1 MSWYNSV
8 DTFLLRDEAD
18 NDSSTNSDSDDSNAS
33 GSDLLH
39 DDVTDDDDMV
49 DSVSAGRA
57 TDPCMKQEQRRLDT
71 FVTWPIAH
79 IVSAQ
84 LLARDGFYY
93 IGPADRVQCAFCD
106 GVLCGWVKGDYP
118 NVEHDKHFPDCQFIC
133 GKNVGNVPIAIDP
146 RRHVESLSERR
157 TTSNTTEHLQ
167 RVVENK
173 KKYSIEE
180 REVAARLDSVQV
192 RTVMAMGYEKSLVHD
207 VLKQRLESHGTDFT
221 DMVSFVQALDE
232 ARNKLTQSR
241 SASAA
246 AQQTPVSAEPK
257 AAASDDKKSHS
268 KIRNKEGRKKKS
280 KHKSRTNED
289 NCLSAETLTIRDDQH
304 AAAGPSEAKK
314 MQETTT
320 NREVY
325 NTIPPPSERQ
335 LASASLSDRCQWCT
349 TGEANM
355 AFIPCG
361 HTFLCSTCSKSLN
374 SCPHC
379 GQAITRQLRIYLS

>member
-1 MSWYNSV
+1 MSWCNNADS
-8 DTFLLRDEAD
+8 TFSLRD
-18 NDSSTNSDSDDSNAS
+18 NDMSSDSDDSNAN
-33 GSDLLH
+33 GSDWQQ
-39 DDVTDDDDMV
+39 DDVTDDDDVV

-57 TDPCMKQEQRRLDT
+57 TDPCMKQELRRLDT
-71 FVTWPIAH
+71 FVMWPIGH
-79 IVSAQ
+79 IVSPQ

-93 IGPADRVQCAFCD
+93 KGPADRVQCAFCD
-106 GVLCGWVKGDYP
+106 GVLCDWVKGDYP
-118 NVEHDKHFPDCQFIC
+118 NVEHDKHFPDCHFIR

-146 RRHVESLSERR
+146 RRRVEPLSERR
-157 TTSNTTEHLQ
+157 TTSNNTEHLQ

-180 REVAARLDSVQV
+180 REVAARLDSAQV

-207 VLKQRLESHGTDFT
+207 VLRHRLESHGADFT
-221 DMVSFVQALDE
+221 NMVSFVQALDE

-246 AQQTPVSAEPK
+246 VLQTTVSAEPNK
-257 AAASDDKKSHS
+257 AVSDKKSQS

-280 KHKSRTNED
+280 KHKSRTYEA
-289 NCLSAETLTIRDDQH
+289 NCLSAETLTIKDDQH

-314 MQETTT
+314 MQATTT

-335 LASASLSDRCQWCT
+335 LASASLSDRCQRCT

-374 SCPHC
+374 ICPHC
-379 GQAITRQLRIYLS
+379 GQAIARQLRIYLS